1 MAAAAPVIALVVTAA
16 AAGYSAYSSEKAARA
31 QERSADKAED
41 RAKRAAALRAAD
53 TEKQHRRV
61 IASQEASYGAAGLTM
76 EGSPLLVQQES
87 LKESKEQ
94 LNRILE
100 GGQYASDVYK
110 QAGEEASMAGEAGA
124 IKSLLSGS
132 TSVYNQGAGYNW
144 W

>member
-1 MAAAAPVIALVVTAA
+1 MGAAAAIPVVITAA
-16 AAGYSAYSSEKAARA
+16 AAAFSAYSSHKAGQAQEKA
-31 QERSADKAED
+31 ADKAED

-53 TEKQHRRV
+53 TAKQHRRV

-94 LNRILE
+94 LRRIVE
-100 GGQYASDVYK
+100 GGQYTSDVYK
-110 QAGEEASMAGEAGA
+110 QAGDEAAMAGEAGA
-124 IKSLLSGS
+124 IQSLLSGS
-132 TSVYNQGAGYNW
+132 RSVYSQGAGYNW